1 MYGPILWGTN
11 RNATFPRYERSR
23 VFAKPKFAS
32 LVVQG
37 SLSRTTIMSS
47 VFKDLSAS
55 ISMPSATS
63 LVQFSK
69 VQLPNIL
76 SSASEVATW
85 TNTTLAILF
94 TLLILEQSVYR
105 YKKKHL
111 PGDSWTIP
119 IIGKFADSMKPTM
132 EGYMKQWNAGAL
144 SALSVFNMSACFI
157 FVLVGTLT
165 FNRYSL
171 DLLSWRLARSTREKF
186 STRLRT
192 QNRA

>member
-1 MYGPILWGTN
+1 
-11 RNATFPRYERSR
+11 
-23 VFAKPKFAS
+23 
-32 LVVQG
+32 
-37 SLSRTTIMSS
+37 MSS

-85 TNTTLAILF
+85 TNTTLAIVL

-144 SALSVFNMSACFI
+144 SALSVFNMSAYFT

-165 FNRYSL
+165 FNRDFISFIVMASSTEYSRKIL
-171 DLLSWRLARSTREKF
+171 NSPAHAEPCLVYSAKQV
-186 STRLRT
+186 LRPE
-192 QNRA
+192 NW